1 MKRVRAYLNNNNS
14 HRGRKKKRR
23 KPTLR
28 ALVIA
33 DNREELKA
41 DADAIVLKT
50 GEEFV
55 GVHSRLVS
63 EMMQALTDGQKADL
77 EKRRNEWVEKGPP
90 PEARRL

>member
-1 MKRVRAYLNNNNS
+1 M
-14 HRGRKKKRR
+14 
-23 KPTLR
+23 R

-33 DNREELKA
+33 DNRDELKA
-41 DADAIVLKT
+41 KADALVLKT

-63 EMMQALTDGQKADL
+63 EMMQALTEAEKSDL
-77 EKRRNEWVEKGPP
+77 EKRQNQWVEHGPP